1 VKARFH
7 VFVGLALL
15 GAMLAIPSLASG
27 AGSSSDGL
35 RGSQAYFV
43 QLAGTTASALG
54 GSKAESKAAR
64 DAFFKN
70 ASAMGVGV
78 TQRQALDT
86 LWNGVSVSVSAADAG
101 ALSSIPGVQA
111 VYPVQTLSLDALP
124 LGTDPEAGASDGQVF
139 SPAGNSVINLIHST
153 TMIGSN
159 TANAAGYTG
168 AGIKVG
174 IIDSGVDYNHPDLGG
189 GFGPGHK
196 VAGGYDFVGD
206 TFDSN
211 SSDSTYQPIPHPDA
225 DPFPCDP
232 NLADQIAQQPG
243 AGSSAAAHGTHVSGI
258 VAAKAASATG
268 VTGVAPDATLYM
280 YRVFGCNGSTSDDIM
295 IAAMERAFS
304 DGVRVINMS
313 IGDAFNNFASAPDA
327 QAASTLVHNGVV
339 VVASAGNSGANGL
352 FSTGAPSVGEGV
364 ISVGSVQNLSFP
376 AASFDAVSG
385 GTTNHVAYAQLASTK
400 AAPLTGN
407 AGDFVYVGRGCVADP
422 SLGLAADDPYLADPN
437 GKVALIVRGVCTFDT
452 KYARAVAAGAK
463 AVVIMNDGNGAARTG
478 LFFGGSVIDKGV
490 TGVTIS
496 FTDGQII
503 KSMITAGTTSLNWTD
518 KTADAADPTAGQMS
532 SFSSWGFAS
541 DLKLKPDV
549 SAPGGNIKSTWP
561 LSQDGGY
568 NVISGTS
575 MASPHVAGSA
585 ADYLQA
591 HPLATPAQVRSALS
605 DTSTPILDTAQTTR
619 RVSPALEGA
628 GLIHIDR
635 AIGSTVSA
643 SPSSISLGD
652 GHGGSATITLTN
664 SGATPV
670 TYSVSNGTSLGQDFF
685 INGVNDG
692 HLPYTFGQFFIANGF
707 AASPSTITVPAGGTA
722 STTVTIQEP
731 GWDDFAFYGGH
742 VFFTPASG
750 QQLVVPYAGFVGDY
764 QGISPLA
771 SGNCSLPALAH
782 FGAAT
787 DTITCDSGTPAIAGF
802 TATPAG
808 GTYAQP
814 RKDPVVLL
822 WHLDY
827 QVQELKVT
835 LVDAATGQ
843 PVTAGGRNPLLYD
856 ITGVSRNS
864 AVNSFSGLVW
874 DGTSAFLDNGAKTN
888 VHRKAVPGGTY
899 KLLLTVTRVKS
910 FTDTRANSTQSWTS
924 PAFTLRGE

>member
-1 VKARFH
+1 MRRGSPRGRPTSAMRSSLSPLKIGPNCRSIGRHDLGGPPARRGSHLGERGKTVKARFH

-43 QLAGTTASALG
+43 QLAGTKASALG

-86 LWNGVSVSVSAADAG
+86 LWNGVSVNVSAVDAG
-101 ALSSIPGVQA
+101 ALSSVPGVQA

-124 LGTDPEAGASDGQVF
+124 QGTDPEAGGTDGEVF
-139 SPAGNSVINLIHST
+139 NPAGNSVINLIHST

-159 TANAAGYTG
+159 TANAAGFTG
-168 AGIKVG
+168 AGVKVG

-211 SSDSTYQPIPHPDA
+211 PDDSTYQPIAHPDA

-243 AGSSAAAHGTHVSGI
+243 AGGSAAAHGTHVSGI

-295 IAAMERAFS
+295 IAAMERAFN

-313 IGDAFNNFASAPDA
+313 IGDAFNNFANSPDA
-327 QAASTLVHNGVV
+327 AVSSALVQKGVV

-352 FSTGAPSVGEGV
+352 FSTGAHSVGEGV
-364 ISVGSVQNLSFP
+364 ISVASVNNLSFP
-376 AASFDAVSG
+376 ASSFDAVSG
-385 GTTNHVAYAQLASTK
+385 STTNHVAYAQLSTTK

-490 TGVTIS
+490 VGVTIS

-503 KSMITAGTTSLNWTD
+503 KNMITAGTTSLKWT
-518 KTADAADPTAGQMS
+518 
-532 SFSSWGFAS
+532 
-541 DLKLKPDV
+541 
-549 SAPGGNIKSTWP
+549 
-561 LSQDGGY
+561 
-568 NVISGTS
+568 
-575 MASPHVAGSA
+575 
-585 ADYLQA
+585 
-591 HPLATPAQVRSALS
+591 
-605 DTSTPILDTAQTTR
+605 
-619 RVSPALEGA
+619 
-628 GLIHIDR
+628 
-635 AIGSTVSA
+635 
-643 SPSSISLGD
+643 
-652 GHGGSATITLTN
+652 
-664 SGATPV
+664 
-670 TYSVSNGTSLGQDFF
+670 
-685 INGVNDG
+685 
-692 HLPYTFGQFFIANGF
+692 AN
-707 AASPSTITVPAGGTA
+707 
-722 STTVTIQEP
+722 
-731 GWDDFAFYGGH
+731 
-742 VFFTPASG
+742 
-750 QQLVVPYAGFVGDY
+750 
-764 QGISPLA
+764 
-771 SGNCSLPALAH
+771 
-782 FGAAT
+782 
-787 DTITCDSGTPAIAGF
+787 
-802 TATPAG
+802 
-808 GTYAQP
+808 
-814 RKDPVVLL
+814 
-822 WHLDY
+822 
-827 QVQELKVT
+827 
-835 LVDAATGQ
+835 
-843 PVTAGGRNPLLYD
+843 
-856 ITGVSRNS
+856 
-864 AVNSFSGLVW
+864 
-874 DGTSAFLDNGAKTN
+874 
-888 VHRKAVPGGTY
+888 
-899 KLLLTVTRVKS
+899 
-910 FTDTRANSTQSWTS
+910 
-924 PAFTLRGE
+924 